1 MANIFQEY
9 GKSYDNVDDLM
20 VSLTSDIDAV
30 EQTYQKTFE
39 DISTSIADDNYDS
52 GVEKMDSATIRGQI
66 EIVQSKLID
75 INTKIRQDLG
85 TTNLDGQLMMYDNER
100 TMVNDAKNNNRV
112 DDVYD
117 VDIRTLIT
125 EYNSLKQELYS
136 LYEKYNT
143 NVNSMN
149 TDNLRR
155 EYYLMYVWIIILCVL
170 LGAAF
175 VSIVDED
182 KSMNMFVRFILF
194 IVLAVILYNIYN
206 NIRHFANGHS
216 LMM

>member
-39 DISTSIADDNYDS
+39 DISTSIADDTYDANS
-52 GVEKMDSATIRGQI
+52 ATIKKMDSITIREQI
-66 EIVQSKLID
+66 EDVQSKLIT
-75 INTKIRQDLG
+75 INAKIRQDLG
-85 TTNLDGQLMMYDNER
+85 TTNLDGQLMMYDN
-100 TMVNDAKNNNRV
+100 
-112 DDVYD
+112 

>member
-9 GKSYDNVDDLM
+9 GKSYNNIDEFM
-20 VSLTSDIDAV
+20 VSLNTDINEL
-30 EQTYQKTFE
+30 EQTYQQTFE
-39 DISTSIADDNYDS
+39 DISTSIANDTYDANS
-52 GVEKMDSATIRGQI
+52 ATIKKMDSITIREQI
-66 EIVQSKLID
+66 EDVQSKLIA
-75 INTKIRQDLG
+75 INAKIRQDIG
-85 TTNLDGQLMMYDNER
+85 ATDLDGQLTKYTTE
-100 TMVNDAKNNNRV
+100 KNNTGT
-112 DDVYD
+112 DDIEGTYSI
-117 VDIRTLIT
+117 DIQSLIT
-125 EYNSLKQELYS
+125 EYNSLKRELYT

-143 NVNSMN
+143 NMNAMN

-182 KSMNMFVRFILF
+182 KSMNMFARFILF

>member
-1 MANIFQEY
+1 MYFNIF
-9 GKSYDNVDDLM
+9 
-20 VSLTSDIDAV
+20 
-30 EQTYQKTFE
+30 
-39 DISTSIADDNYDS
+39 
-52 GVEKMDSATIRGQI
+52 
-66 EIVQSKLID
+66 ID

-85 TTNLDGQLMMYDNER
+85 TTDLDGQLMMYDNER
-100 TMVNDAKNNNRV
+100 TMVDDAKNNDTV

-125 EYNSLKQELYS
+125 EYNLLKRELYS

-182 KSMNMFVRFILF
+182 KSMNMFARFILF
-194 IVLAVILYNIYN
+194 IVLAVIFYNIYN